1 MHNALRKIMEIK
13 IMALNEKYDIISSG
27 KKIPEEINM
36 LQSPGT

>member
-13 IMALNEKYDIISSG
+13 IMALNEKNDIISNG